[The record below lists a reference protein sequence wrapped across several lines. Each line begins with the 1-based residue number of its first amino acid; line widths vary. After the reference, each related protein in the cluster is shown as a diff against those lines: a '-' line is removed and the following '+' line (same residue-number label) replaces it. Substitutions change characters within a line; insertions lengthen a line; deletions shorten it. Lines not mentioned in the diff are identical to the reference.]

1 MNNLTLWGPVA
12 TPVSGGIK
20 YIASICFPALNGRD
34 TFQSTWHLTEVLY
47 SVSVWSRTEEENTF
61 VHNYF
66 SRTTILWWHKIL
78 SCLIKMKKKKKNSTK
93 YWHLAA
99 ICSLFLFLTLTLQF
113 LITDTFSSGYSL
125 WSVKSFQIGGFIHQ
139 VWVTFGENV
148 VNVTGEATVSN
159 RSSERHSNLS
169 PSVTI
174 LWKYL
179 CSEKKAYE
187 LWEAHVY
194 VFNNRKFYNKK
205 DFFEL

>member
-1 MNNLTLWGPVA
+1 MNNLTLRGPVA

-78 SCLIKMKKKKKNSTK
+78 SCLIKMKKPPKKQYQILTPSC
-93 YWHLAA
+93 YLLAN
-99 ICSLFLFLTLTLQF
+99 LFLTLTLQF
-113 LITDTFSSGYSL
+113 LITDKFSSGYSL

-205 DFFEL
+205 DFFEF

>member
-1 MNNLTLWGPVA
+1 MDGTLFKVLDTWQKSF
-12 TPVSGGIK
+12 TLCQSGVERKKKTLLFTIIFLGQQFYDDTK
-20 YIASICFPALNGRD
+20 YCL
-34 TFQSTWHLTEVLY
+34 
-47 SVSVWSRTEEENTF
+47 VW
-61 VHNYF
+61 
-66 SRTTILWWHKIL
+66 LKW
-78 SCLIKMKKKKKNSTK
+78 KKKKKKQYQILTPSC
-93 YWHLAA
+93 YLLAN
-99 ICSLFLFLTLTLQF
+99 LFLTLTLQF
-113 LITDTFSSGYSL
+113 LITDTFSSGYSF

-205 DFFEL
+205 DFFEF